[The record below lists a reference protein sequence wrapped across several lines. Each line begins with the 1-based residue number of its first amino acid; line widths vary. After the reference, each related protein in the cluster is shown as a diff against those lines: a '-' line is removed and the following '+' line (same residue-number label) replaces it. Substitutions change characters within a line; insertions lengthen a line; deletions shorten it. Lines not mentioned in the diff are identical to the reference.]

1 MVVQLSRRLQLKN
14 IPTSVCD
21 KECYRQRATVC
32 NFGSGLVCSIVD
44 RTEATLQQQFARFAR
59 DFVDPG

>member
-1 MVVQLSRRLQLKN
+1 MIVQLRRRLQLKN

-21 KECYRQRATVC
+21 NECYRQLATVC
-32 NFGSGLVCSIVD
+32 NFGWALVCSVVD

-59 DFVDPG
+59 VFVDPG